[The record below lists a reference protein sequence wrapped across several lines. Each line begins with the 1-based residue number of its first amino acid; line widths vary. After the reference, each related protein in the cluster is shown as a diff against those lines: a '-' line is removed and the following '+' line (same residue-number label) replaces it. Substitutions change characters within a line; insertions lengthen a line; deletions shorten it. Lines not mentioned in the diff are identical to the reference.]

1 MAEQPYTRYS
11 SLVGKTVIITG
22 GASGIGAELVAAF
35 SQQKSQVHFLDIDSA
50 AGEALAA
57 GQQARFHHCDLL
69 DIAALRAVIADI
81 HQQEGRIDVI
91 INNAANDD
99 RHDLFAVEPDYWRNR
114 LAVNLDHQFFATQAA
129 AALMREQRSGVV
141 LLTSSTSFMKGRPGM
156 VGYTTAKAA
165 IVGLSQTLARELG
178 PFNIRVNCIV
188 PGAISTERQEALWR
202 TPQAREEIRSMQAL
216 DIALEGRDVAAM
228 ALFLASDDARGCT
241 GAQFVVD
248 AGIRL
253 C

>member
-22 GASGIGAELVAAF
+22 GASGIGADLVAAF

-241 GAQFVVD
+241 GAQFVMD

>member
-22 GASGIGAELVAAF
+22 GASGIGADLVAAF

-202 TPQAREEIRSMQAL
+202 TPQAREEIRTMQAL